1 MHLSLGLLETCC
13 VILGLLLL
21 FFLAE
26 AEPPQELNSR
36 VDSLRRQLLAEL
48 RWSREARGIFLTCEQ
63 LGVLLVDL
71 LVHDSDAVARLL
83 VRDEKVLLLPPALP
97 GALA

>member
-13 VILGLLLL
+13 VNLGLLLL
-21 FFLAE
+21 LFLAE
-26 AEPPQELNSR
+26 SEPPQELNSR
-36 VDSLRRQLLAEL
+36 IDSLRRQLLAEL
-48 RWSREARGIFLTCEQ
+48 RWSREARSIFLTREQ

-83 VRDEKVLLLPPALP
+83 VRYEKVLLLPSALP